1 MNKLIFISIL
11 FQYTKFIFG
20 GGLALLINLAV
31 TYYLTEY
38 FNIWHIYSYGVIQ
51 ILELIFLYIYHSIV
65 TFKIYAKF
73 IKFFIVILFIAFIN
87 WLFVLILTIQTNLD
101 YLFIII
107 LVTAV
112 ISIIN
117 FSLNKIY
124 VFKSIKNSR

>member
-1 MNKLIFISIL
+1 MNKLKITFIL

-20 GGLALLINLAV
+20 GGIVLLINLAA

-51 ILELIFLYIYHSIV
+51 IIEIIFLYIYHSII
-65 TFKIYAKF
+65 TFNVYAKF
-73 IKFFIVILFIAFIN
+73 IKFFIVILLIAFIN
-87 WLFVLILTIQTNLD
+87 WLFVLILTIQTNLN

-107 LVTAV
+107 LVATV
-112 ISIIN
+112 ISIVN

-124 VFKSIKNSR
+124 VFKSIKN